1 MSFKS
6 RFGFLLRKFE
16 FDAVLDRT
24 PLPLLSIF
32 LVLCLIVG
40 LCNGSTNMHFLVWTF
55 LALLTVPFVY
65 ASLRWQQKYAARILL
80 GGLVATLLILLL
92 SFTVLGYFGL
102 VFFPLG
108 PMAILGGLI
117 GLIVKSIRLRLQRN
131 KV

>member
-1 MSFKS
+1 
-6 RFGFLLRKFE
+6 
-16 FDAVLDRT
+16 
-24 PLPLLSIF
+24 
-32 LVLCLIVG
+32 
-40 LCNGSTNMHFLVWTF
+40 
-55 LALLTVPFVY
+55 
-65 ASLRWQQKYAARILL
+65 LL

-117 GLIVKSIRLRLQRN
+117 GLMVKCVRLRLQRN

>member
-1 MSFKS
+1 
-6 RFGFLLRKFE
+6 
-16 FDAVLDRT
+16 
-24 PLPLLSIF
+24 
-32 LVLCLIVG
+32 
-40 LCNGSTNMHFLVWTF
+40 
-55 LALLTVPFVY
+55 
-65 ASLRWQQKYAARILL
+65 LRWQQKYAARILL